1 MSKWNTTSTLSL
13 YLTLICSSAV
23 ASFLKYSL
31 EDNITGLSNLPRIV
45 DIGILAA
52 LMTVLYYFFA
62 QLLTNCTLKYRKM
75 MTEIQLRMINWAGNN
90 E

>member
-23 ASFLKYSL
+23 ASFLKFSL
-31 EDNITGLSNLPRIV
+31 EDNITGLSDLPGIV

-62 QLLTNCTLKYRKM
+62 QLFNWLYSEVQKNDDGNS
-75 MTEIQLRMINWAGNN
+75 TEDDKLGR
-90 E
+90 